1 MSTQNTISLTSD
13 QRTFLEHLIRSGFS
27 SARKLAHARILLLS
41 DRSQGQRLQDAQ
53 VAQAVQVCVATVRAL
68 RQRFVRE
75 GLDACLSDRPRPGR
89 APKLTGDVEAK
100 LVTLVCSD
108 PPEGN
113 ARWTLRL
120 LADQMVALDVVD
132 QISHVAIGNALKKT
146 NLNLG
151 VCKRGA

>member
-1 MSTQNTISLTSD
+1 MSTQNKIYLTSD
-13 QRTFLEHLIRSGFS
+13 QRAFLDHLIRSGSS
-27 SARKLAHARILLLS
+27 SARKLSHARILLLS
-41 DRSQGQRLQDAQ
+41 ERSQGQHLEDAQ
-53 VAQAVQVCVATVRAL
+53 VAQAMRLCVATVRAL

-89 APKLTGDVEAK
+89 APKLTGEVEAR
-100 LVTLVCSD
+100 LVTLVCSN
-108 PPEGN
+108 PPGGN

-146 NLNLG
+146 NLSLG
-151 VCKRGA
+151 VSKRGA